1 MNGHQTPAPGSSAAP
16 VVNISAQDLMNL
28 MGSMATSIS
37 ALTASVQALVNA
49 QANNVNTSSSASGSR
64 SIVEKPVIFK
74 GKDSESA
81 HLFRSAFRVWINAN
95 EDRFALRDAQ
105 GKKVQGANGATM
117 LDVHKMVPSA
127 LFFIAEDAAVW
138 ARPHIE
144 SLAEGKTPF
153 ASWDAFLVAFKL
165 KFELVS
171 PEADTKNKII
181 GIKQGKR
188 TFGELVADF
197 ETWASQTGWSK
208 QDLFDHLK
216 QTLNADYI
224 NRLSYFPVV
233 AKDYNTLKAYGHS
246 IDLQLTDL
254 HNNQRQAGAT
264 GNNSSSAPCS
274 APGFRDPNAMDI
286 DANNIDSHFQGLS
299 NEDVVKKWRKWMKD
313 CCRCCGSKLHENS
326 LEKHPG
332 PLVCNHCSRTGHF
345 SRVCLARLQGK
356 PATQCAAATGP
367 VSASSPAPATATI
380 ASSTSIMDYEA
391 ENAALK
397 DSIAILTKQVQ
408 GLAEQVKQA
417 F

>member
-1 MNGHQTPAPGSSAAP
+1 
-16 VVNISAQDLMNL
+16 
-28 MGSMATSIS
+28 
-37 ALTASVQALVNA
+37 
-49 QANNVNTSSSASGSR
+49 
-64 SIVEKPVIFK
+64 
-74 GKDSESA
+74 
-81 HLFRSAFRVWINAN
+81 
-95 EDRFALRDAQ
+95 
-105 GKKVQGANGATM
+105 M

-127 LFFIAEDAAVW
+127 LSFMAEDAAVW

-153 ASWDAFLVAFKL
+153 ASWNAFLVAFKL
-165 KFELVS
+165 KFEPVS
-171 PEADTKNKII
+171 PEADAKNKII
-181 GIKQGKR
+181 GMKQGKR

-197 ETWASQTGWSK
+197 ETWASRTGWSE
-208 QDLFDHLK
+208 QDLFDRLK
-216 QTLNADYI
+216 QTLNTDYI

-233 AKDYNTLKAYGHS
+233 AKDYDTLKAYGHS

-254 HNNQRQAGAT
+254 HNNQRQAGAS
-264 GNNSSSAPCS
+264 GNNLSSAPRS

-313 CCRCCGSKLHENS
+313 RCRCCGSKSHENS

-332 PLVCNHCSRTGHF
+332 PPVCNHCGRTGHF
-345 SRVCLARLQGK
+345 SRVCLASLQGK

-367 VSASSPAPATATI
+367 VSAPLPTPAAATI
-380 ASSTSIMDYEA
+380 ASSASITDYEA